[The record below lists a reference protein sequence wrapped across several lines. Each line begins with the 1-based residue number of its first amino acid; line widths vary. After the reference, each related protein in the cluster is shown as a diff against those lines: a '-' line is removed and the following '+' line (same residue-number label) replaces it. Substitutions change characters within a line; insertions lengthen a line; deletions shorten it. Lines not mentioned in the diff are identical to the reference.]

1 MEETKI
7 EVILPKPHTQQKAFM
22 ESPAKRKIIR
32 AGRRSGK
39 TIGMA
44 IIAIKAFLDGHRV
57 LYAAPTDDQLSTF
70 WYAVKKSLYNPIE
83 TGLFLKNEV
92 FHTIELPHTK
102 QRIRAKTAFNA
113 DTLRGDYADV
123 LILDEFQLMNEEAWA
138 VVGAPM
144 LADNDG
150 DAIFIYTPPSQ
161 TSRSMSKANDPLH
174 AAKLFKK
181 AQIDKTG
188 RWQDFHFTSFENPY
202 ISHDALDELSLDM
215 TALAYRQEILAED
228 IEESPGALW
237 TRKLID
243 ETKVSVHPDLARIAV
258 GVDPTGSVSNE
269 CGIVVAGVGT
279 DGQGYIIDDKSLLG
293 TPGEWA
299 EAVLTAYCHNKA
311 DIIVGEVNYGGDMVE
326 ATIMQAAKIQNV
338 VCRYKNVRASR
349 GKAVRAEPVVAQ
361 YEHSRIHHVG
371 SFPDLED
378 EMVMWVPGQSRYS
391 PNRLDALVWAI
402 TELNE
407 EIKKT
412 VIMGRPARAVEIR
425 TRNYKRI

>member
-1 MEETKI
+1 M
-7 EVILPKPHTQQKAFM
+7 
-22 ESPAKRKIIR
+22 
-32 AGRRSGK
+32 
-39 TIGMA
+39 
-44 IIAIKAFLDGHRV
+44 
-57 LYAAPTDDQLSTF
+57 
-70 WYAVKKSLYNPIE
+70 
-83 TGLFLKNEV
+83 
-92 FHTIELPHTK
+92 
-102 QRIRAKTAFNA
+102 
-113 DTLRGDYADV
+113 
-123 LILDEFQLMNEEAWA
+123 
-138 VVGAPM
+138 
-144 LADNDG
+144 
-150 DAIFIYTPPSQ
+150 
-161 TSRSMSKANDPLH
+161 
-174 AAKLFKK
+174 
-181 AQIDKTG
+181 
-188 RWQDFHFTSFENPY
+188 
-202 ISHDALDELSLDM
+202 
-215 TALAYRQEILAED
+215 
-228 IEESPGALW
+228 
-237 TRKLID
+237 
-243 ETKVSVHPDLARIAV
+243 HPDLARIAV

-371 SFPDLED
+371 SFPNLED

-412 VIMGRPARAVEIR
+412 VIMGRPPRAMEIR